1 MRAISLQSGSN
12 GNCIYVEAGGVRL
25 LFDAGIS
32 GRQAELRLAGH
43 GIDIRRVDATV
54 ISHAH
59 RDHISCAGIYHRKFG
74 LPIYVTAE
82 TLRLT
87 NIACKLGRI
96 SDVRHF
102 EAGAAIPFGDV
113 TVETIC
119 TEHDCPDGV
128 GFVVDDGVHRL
139 GVLTDLGHVFPRLKR
154 VMGSLDAVVI
164 ESNYD
169 AQMLEHGPYPLFLK
183 QRIRGEGGHISN
195 IEAAKL
201 LASSACKQM
210 KWACLAHLSESNNTP
225 DVAVHTHRAILGKKF
240 PLHVATRCRET
251 GILEV

>member
-1 MRAISLQSGSN
+1 MRVISLQSGTN

-43 GIDIRRVDATV
+43 GVDIRRVDATV

-102 EAGAAIPFGDV
+102 EAGAAISFGDV

-154 VMGSLDAVVI
+154 VIGSLDAVVI

-169 AQMLEHGPYPLFLK
+169 SQMLESGPYPAFLK

-195 IEAAKL
+195 VEAAEL
-201 LASSACKQM
+201 LASAASERM
-210 KWACLAHLSESNNTP
+210 RWACLAHLSESNNAP
-225 DVAVHTHRAILGKKF
+225 DIALDTHREILGGRF
-240 PLHVATRCRET
+240 PLHVATRYHVSDV
-251 GILEV
+251 LEV